1 MNNNHDY
8 SCKLAWQKH
17 GERRGKE
24 NDETEAAAAKV
35 LNAKSLLAAKVR
47 RSAAATFSEDLFD
60 NSIIISLVC
69 TRKRQLL
76 RQRKKLRATRK
87 IK

>member
-1 MNNNHDY
+1 M
-8 SCKLAWQKH
+8 AETW
-17 GERRGKE
+17 RRGKE
-24 NDETEAAAAKV
+24 TDEMEAAAKV

-76 RQRKKLRATRK
+76 RQRKKLRATSK

>member
-1 MNNNHDY
+1 M
-8 SCKLAWQKH
+8 A
-17 GERRGKE
+17 ETRRQGKE
-24 NDETEAAAAKV
+24 NDEAAAKV

-76 RQRKKLRATRK
+76 RQRKS
-87 IK
+87 